1 MFWNTFKNFHHK
13 FQKLLFTHN
22 VKSLKIFV
30 LHIKLKTN
38 NTTAGK
44 SGTQYFFSIKSMSS
58 VDDLSENLKINYN

>member
-1 MFWNTFKNFHHK
+1 M
-13 FQKLLFTHN
+13 
-22 VKSLKIFV
+22 SLKIFV